1 MTRLGCTTN
10 RRLGLT
16 TMSALLAVLVHRSPL
31 SAQTIAIT
39 GGTVYPVSGPKIE
52 GGTVVIRDGRILAV
66 GSGVAV
72 PEGATRIDATGKW
85 VTPGFIHAATSL
97 GLGQVGSVDATS
109 EATRSGFVN
118 PAFNVAEG
126 IDPATPLIP
135 IARLEGVTTALTGPS
150 GGLVSGQAVLID
162 LAGDRVETLVARSP
176 VAMVINLSVSSK
188 AAGGGSR
195 AGVLQ
200 VLRQLFA
207 DAAEYE
213 RRKSDFRRNQMQSL
227 SAPAAE
233 LEALG
238 PVLRGELPVL
248 AIANRRSDIASAL
261 RLAREF
267 RLRLLIRGG
276 VEAWKV
282 GAELGPARVP
292 VLLNPIN
299 DIPTFD
305 GPGARFDAA
314 ALLDAAG
321 VPLVIIEDETGGP
334 RNLRWAAGHAVRF
347 GVPWDRA
354 LAAITL
360 VPAEALGVADRYGSL
375 EAGKVG
381 NVVVW
386 TGDPL
391 DFASHA
397 EHVYIRGVEIPRTS
411 RQTELLERY
420 RTLPPRY

>member
-1 MTRLGCTTN
+1 MRRFGGSAA
-10 RRLGLT
+10 RRLG
-16 TMSALLAVLVHRSPL
+16 SFAVVAVCPLLNLPVLR
-31 SAQTIAIT
+31 AQTIAIT

-52 GGTVVIRDGRILAV
+52 AGTVLIRDGRILAV
-66 GSGVAV
+66 GPGVRI
-72 PEGATRIDATGKW
+72 PDGATRIDATGKW
-85 VTPGFIHAATSL
+85 VTPGLIHAATTM
-97 GLGQVGSVDATS
+97 GLTQVGSVDATS
-109 EATRSGFVN
+109 EAIHSGFVN
-118 PAFNVAEG
+118 AAFNVAEG

-150 GGLVSGQAVLID
+150 DGLVSGQAVLID

-176 VAMVINLSVSSK
+176 VAMVINLSVASK
-188 AAGGGSR
+188 PAGGGSR

-200 VLRQLFA
+200 ALRQLFA
-207 DAAEYE
+207 DALEYD
-213 RRKSDFRRNQMQSL
+213 RRKSDFRRNQMQPL
-227 SAPAAE
+227 SAPAAD

-238 PVLRGELPVL
+238 PVLRGELPVV

-276 VEAWKV
+276 VEAWQV
-282 GAELGPARVP
+282 ATELAPARVP
-292 VLLNPIN
+292 VLLDPIN
-299 DIPTFD
+299 DIPS
-305 GPGARFDAA
+305 FDAA

-321 VPLVIIEDETGGP
+321 VPLVIIEDESGGP

-347 GVPWDRA
+347 GLPWDRA

-360 VPAEALGVADRYGSL
+360 GPAEALGVADRYGSL
-375 EAGKVG
+375 EAGKVA
-381 NVVVW
+381 NVVLW